1 LGERSRIV
9 PTPRS
14 DMASLARELGVE
26 VVDKDLL
33 YACFGEAVLTIQG
46 DELAADALELR
57 EGHWRRR
64 ELDGLLDIGN
74 GYLST
79 SFTRVIF
86 LVYHY
91 LGEDIGGC
99 LVELVEVV
107 LLCRWFL
114 LRVRRHLNTLEE
126 LEYAPARSRG
136 SA

>member
-1 LGERSRIV
+1 
-9 PTPRS
+9 
-14 DMASLARELGVE
+14 M
-26 VVDKDLL
+26 
-33 YACFGEAVLTIQG
+33 LTIQG

-79 SFTRVIF
+79 SFTRVVF
-86 LVYHY
+86 LVHHY
-91 LGEDIGGC
+91 LGEDIGGR

-114 LRVRRHLNTLEE
+114 PRVRRNLNTVGER
-126 LEYAPARSRG
+126 EYAPARSRG